1 MADEAIHIRDFP
13 PFIRFK
19 LEESFRQGIFKRSLK
34 RVSEVE
40 VSISPEE
47 FWSSVEEEF
56 EGSRYELIFGKVSG
70 RILKTLEKS
79 PLRAKEILERN
90 PDISTYS
97 IYHAIIRLKDRKH
110 IKKKDERWELRKDYF
125 DRVRVSDLAKI
136 IDMKNES
143 DRRKKGVSIKDL
155 EMATY
160 LWSGYERVRDRE
172 GVSFQSTSYGRWYQ
186 NHFALARAV
195 KEWERGNTNIPQ
207 WALIAIAELADLD
220 IEEREVISSYCLPP
234 GVKIVPYYKR
244 RYKLPI
250 EVSSD
255 FDIIAL
261 QILMK
266 WSEDG
271 LVYPAKRKK
280 EIFKR
285 LHHTFGSFQSDRIP
299 LSIREIIEKYYQIPG
314 CRRNA
319 IRIPEKMKE
328 RWEQRPYHE
337 KTLSKIMVL
346 EALFELEQPRRI
358 YEIISRSRDFLED
371 VARILKDLGIGDG
384 DGDIKI
390 TKRKDRP
397 HYRSYLPK
405 KVKENLEE
413 LKEKVEK
420 IKIEKGIDFLVER
433 ERTELIS
440 NVKKYWG
447 EKGVNVLSN
456 MALDR
461 GVRDLDIARACGVRP
476 KEVRKILYELIDRAI
491 ITCIREETPELVEYY
506 YFLNPEGIRKFLAGE
521 KNVKEEEEE
530 EEKEREEDFKYPF
543 PEESTFYQRRAQ

>member
-1 MADEAIHIRDFP
+1 MHITDFP

-19 LEESFRQGIFKRSLK
+19 LEESFRREIFAKFLK
-34 RVSEVE
+34 SVSEVE
-40 VSISPEE
+40 VDIFSEE
-47 FWSSVEEEF
+47 FWSSAEEES
-56 EGSRYELIFGKVSG
+56 ESSRYELIFGRVSG

-90 PDISTYS
+90 PDVSTYS
-97 IYHAIIRLKDRKH
+97 IYHAIIRLGDRKL

-125 DRVRVSDLAKI
+125 DHVRVFDLAKI
-136 IDMKNES
+136 IDMKHEG
-143 DRRKKGVSIKDL
+143 DRRKNGVSIKDL

-160 LWSGYERVRDRE
+160 LWPGYERVRDCE
-172 GVSFQSTSYGRWYQ
+172 GISFQSTSYGRWYQ

-195 KEWERGNTNIPQ
+195 KEWGRGNTNIPQ

-234 GVKIVPYYKR
+234 GVKIVPYYKG

-255 FDIIAL
+255 LDIIAL

-266 WSEDG
+266 RSEDG

-280 EIFKR
+280 EILKR
-285 LHHTFGSFQSDRIP
+285 LHHTFGFFQSDRIP
-299 LSIREIIEKYYQIPG
+299 LSIREIIEKYYQVLG
-314 CRRNA
+314 CRRDA
-319 IRIPEKMKE
+319 VEIPKKMKE
-328 RWEQRPYHE
+328 RWEQLPYHE
-337 KTLSKIMVL
+337 NTLSKIMVL
-346 EALFELEQPRRI
+346 ETLFELEQPRRI

-371 VARILKDLGIGDG
+371 VARILKDLGIW

-420 IKIEKGIDFLVER
+420 FKIEKGIDFLVEK
-433 ERTELIS
+433 ERRELIR

-447 EKGVNVLSN
+447 EKGVNILSN

-461 GVRDLDIARACGVRP
+461 GVRDLDIARACGMTP
-476 KEVRKILYELIDRAI
+476 KEVRKILYELIDRTI

-506 YFLNPEGIRKFLAGE
+506 YYLNPEGIRKFLAGE
-521 KNVKEEEEE
+521 KKVKEE
-530 EEKEREEDFKYPF
+530 KEEDFEYPF
-543 PEESTFYQRRAQ
+543 PEESIFYQRRAQ